1 MWSPWRKDKK
11 RYSRISM
18 TRLVVVALGVSIAS
32 SSTGAED
39 DPSRFTYVRLYCTAD
54 NESHFMNMTVGLTKE
69 NFAPPA
75 SPIAIGGNQQVTRS
89 FIGGFEANWG
99 ASDLKTHLYHPTPAV
114 QLFTVLSGT
123 FSVTA
128 SDGETRQ
135 LQPGDVVQ
143 LEDISP
149 CKGHVT
155 VVGDKPG
162 YLLFTR

>member
-1 MWSPWRKDKK
+1 MAFRGTAS
-11 RYSRISM
+11 SALLALS
-18 TRLVVVALGVSIAS
+18 TLVALGAGIA
-32 SSTGAED
+32 GPAMAADD
-39 DPSRFTYVRLYCTAD
+39 DPARFTYVRLHCTPD
-54 NESHFMNMTVGLTKE
+54 NESHFADVAVELTKE

-75 SPIAIGGNQQVTRS
+75 APIAIGGNQQASRA

-99 ASDLKTHLYHPTPAV
+99 ASDLKTNLYHPTPAV
-114 QLFTVLSGT
+114 QLFTVLSGA

-135 LQPGDVVQ
+135 LHPGNMVH

-149 CKGHVT
+149 CKGHIT

-162 YLLFTR
+162 YLLFAR